1 MKTAAIIAEYNP
13 FHSGHAWQI
22 QKTREAGAT
31 HIVCVMSGNTVQ
43 RGDIAVF
50 DKHLRAKAALYG
62 GADLVLELPCPYSC
76 SAAQDFAKGAVSII
90 SRLKAVDMLSFGSEC
105 GDIERLKSASRLS
118 PDDATFKILL
128 NDGMTYP
135 KAFSKAVEK
144 SVYADI
150 FSMPNNVLGVEYIRR
165 LEQMC
170 PEIEPF
176 TGQRTVPHDS
186 GETADGFASA
196 SKIREMLAAG
206 ESAHEYVPEIER
218 ESVASSIFNAEQ
230 AIMFKLFSMTKEDFY
245 DLPYCTENHSLADR
259 LISALKTSRGL
270 ESLFQQTKTKWLTMA
285 RIRRAV
291 IHAALGIKASDL
303 EGEPPFAR
311 ILAINDRGAEIL
323 SRSKKADGETIAV
336 SESLAKL
343 SKLSERAE
351 KFAYFDELSSRLQK
365 MGSADGLWC
374 DGENEYCRK
383 FTN

>member
-1 MKTAAIIAEYNP
+1 
-13 FHSGHAWQI
+13 
-22 QKTREAGAT
+22 
-31 HIVCVMSGNTVQ
+31 
-43 RGDIAVF
+43 
-50 DKHLRAKAALYG
+50 
-62 GADLVLELPCPYSC
+62 
-76 SAAQDFAKGAVSII
+76 
-90 SRLKAVDMLSFGSEC
+90 
-105 GDIERLKSASRLS
+105 
-118 PDDATFKILL
+118 
-128 NDGMTYP
+128 
-135 KAFSKAVEK
+135 
-144 SVYADI
+144 
-150 FSMPNNVLGVEYIRR
+150 
-165 LEQMC
+165 
-170 PEIEPF
+170 
-176 TGQRTVPHDS
+176 
-186 GETADGFASA
+186 
-196 SKIREMLAAG
+196 
-206 ESAHEYVPEIER
+206 
-218 ESVASSIFNAEQ
+218 
-230 AIMFKLFSMTKEDFY
+230 MTKEDFY

-365 MGSADGLWC
+365 MGRADGLWC